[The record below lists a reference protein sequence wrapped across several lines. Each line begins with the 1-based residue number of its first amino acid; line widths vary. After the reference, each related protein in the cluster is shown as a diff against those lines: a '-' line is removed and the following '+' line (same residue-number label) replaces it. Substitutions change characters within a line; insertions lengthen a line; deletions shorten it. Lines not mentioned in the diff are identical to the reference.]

1 MFLGTSNKPRSYEG
15 KPHGILDL
23 YIGSAL

>member
-15 KPHGILDL
+15 KTHGILDL